1 MVLWKAARLAF
12 TELSRRRLAVSYV
25 LALFG
30 TAQVHVAYLSVIY
43 LRKMLN
49 NYQNTCWYVEI
60 RRCTYTSMYVDFVH

>member
-12 TELSRRRLAVSYV
+12 TELSRRRLVVSYV
-25 LALFG
+25 LALVG

-49 NYQNTCWYVEI
+49 NYQNTYVEI
-60 RRCTYTSMYVDFVH
+60 RRRTYTSMYVDFVH